1 VHNRREVIFVVYAVI
16 LAGGT
21 GERFWPLS
29 RQDNPKQFL
38 RLFGEQTMLQQTV
51 SRVAGLIEPDHIYVV
66 TGEQYHQQVVSQL
79 TQLPLSNII
88 CEPFGRDTAP
98 AVGLAAEYIYRRD
111 PGGTMLILPAD
122 HYITNVRGFHE
133 CLAAAFD
140 AAAGGDWLVT
150 IGIRPS
156 EPATGYGYIR
166 MGEVRGEYA
175 GIPVHSVLEFKEK
188 PDIERA
194 KKYIEE
200 GNYLWNSGMFIWR
213 VDLIRSLFLRFLPN
227 VARGL
232 EAIGNSLGTPEQS
245 EVLMREYQRFPRISV
260 DYGILEKCSQVLVIP
275 ARFDW
280 DDVGS
285 WTSWQHYQAADEN
298 GNVHQSRGGVFL
310 DTRNSLIY
318 SPEQVVAALGVEDLI
333 VVNTDDCLL
342 VCHRDRAQD
351 IKKVVE
357 ELKRTGYHAFI

>member
-1 VHNRREVIFVVYAVI
+1 MVYAVI

-51 SRVAGLIEPDHIYVV
+51 SRVAELVEPDHIYVV
-66 TGEQYHQQVVSQL
+66 TGQQYHQQVVSQL
-79 TQLPLSNII
+79 SQLPLPNII

-98 AVGLAAEYIYRRD
+98 AIGLAAEYINRRD
-111 PGGTMLILPAD
+111 PGGTMVVLPAD
-122 HYITNVRGFHE
+122 HYITDVHGFHE
-133 CLAAAFD
+133 CLDAAFD
-140 AAAGGDWLVT
+140 AAASGEWLVT

-166 MGEVRGEYA
+166 MGKIKEEYA
-175 GIPVHSVLEFKEK
+175 GIPVYRVLEFKEK
-188 PDIERA
+188 PDVERA
-194 KKYIEE
+194 RYYLRE

-213 VDLIRSLFLRFLPN
+213 VDLIRSLFMQFLPD

-232 EAIGNSLGTPEQS
+232 EAIGKSLGTPEHSQ
-245 EVLMREYQRFPRISV
+245 VLVKEYRRFPRISV

-285 WTSWQHYQAADEN
+285 WTSWQQHQAADEN
-298 GNVHQSRGGVFL
+298 GNVHQGQNGVFL

-318 SPEQVVAALGVEDLI
+318 SPERMVATLGVEDLI
-333 VVNTDDCLL
+333 IVNTDDCLL
-342 VCHRDRAQD
+342 VCHQDRAQE

-357 ELKRTGYHAFI
+357 EMKVAGYHAFL